1 MKGLFKR
8 IYYGF
13 FSRLFK
19 WKFHRIKASLK
30 PLVPVYLVDIDNT
43 LADTW
48 PSLQELV
55 YDKEQDRYRSLSVFL
70 GMRKL
75 IVCKRKVA
83 KVIFI
88 SARGFLSYRT
98 TRQWLRS
105 CGLEGCDLIL
115 VAHAADKMY
124 YIKTLISMELP
135 VVYID
140 DLSYNHEHGDM
151 KLYDELI
158 QEVNGLP
165 LTYLGIKEIEIIN
178 SNKKTDEID
187 HQDTQKTCENFS
199 DYCQH

>member
-1 MKGLFKR
+1 MKELFKR

-13 FSRLFK
+13 FSGLFK
-19 WKFHRIKASLK
+19 LKFHRIKASLK
-30 PLVPVYLVDIDNT
+30 PWIPVYLVDIDNT

-48 PSLQELV
+48 PSLRELV

-75 IVCKRKVA
+75 IVSKRELA

-88 SARGFLSYRT
+88 SARSFLSYRT
-98 TRQWLRS
+98 TGQWLRS
-105 CGLEGCDLIL
+105 CGLEGCELIL

-124 YIKTLISMELP
+124 YIKTLISKGFS

-140 DLSYNHEHGDM
+140 DLSYNHEHGEM

-158 QEVNGLP
+158 QEINGLP
-165 LTYLGIKEIEIIN
+165 LTYLGIKEIELIN
-178 SNKKTDEID
+178 SNKK
-187 HQDTQKTCENFS
+187 
-199 DYCQH
+199 

>member
-1 MKGLFKR
+1 MKELFKR

-13 FSRLFK
+13 FGRLFK
-19 WKFHRIKASLK
+19 IKFHRIKASLD
-30 PLVPVYLVDIDNT
+30 PSVPVYLVDIDNT

-75 IVCKRKVA
+75 IVCKRNSA

-88 SARGFLSYRT
+88 SARSFLSYRT
-98 TRQWLRS
+98 TQHWLRS
-105 CGLEGCDLIL
+105 CGLDGCDLIL
-115 VAHAADKMY
+115 VARAEDKMY
-124 YIKTLISMELP
+124 YLKTLISNGLS

-158 QEVNGLP
+158 QEINGLS
-165 LTYLGIKEIEIIN
+165 LTYLGIKEIELIN
-178 SNKKTDEID
+178 SNKK
-187 HQDTQKTCENFS
+187 
-199 DYCQH
+199 

>member
-1 MKGLFKR
+1 MKGLFKM

-19 WKFHRIKASLK
+19 LKFHRIKANLK
-30 PLVPVYLVDIDNT
+30 PSVPVYLVDIDNT

-75 IVCKRKVA
+75 IVCKRKEA

-88 SARGFLSYRT
+88 SARSFLSYRT
-98 TRQWLRS
+98 TQEWLRS

-115 VAHAADKMY
+115 VARAADKMY
-124 YIKTLISMELP
+124 YIKTLISMGLP

-140 DLSYNHEHGDM
+140 DLSYNHEYGEM

-158 QEVNGLP
+158 QDISGLP
-165 LTYLGIKEIEIIN
+165 ITYLGIKEIELIN
-178 SNKKTDEID
+178 SNNK
-187 HQDTQKTCENFS
+187 
-199 DYCQH
+199 